1 MSRETY
7 VAPKSSIVAVNLRS
21 RLVSDPHVPPPHS
34 GGTGYSTNTYE
45 QMKGASTK
53 LQEIWRKSLNLE
65 RLAEIV
71 RRCDFTLP
79 GRAPLFFDSLFSAT
93 YGDYVCIYRKIHG
106 LSLTGDNGSL
116 F

>member
-21 RLVSDPHVPPPHS
+21 RLVGDPHVPPPHS

-53 LQEIWRKSLNLE
+53 LQEICRKSLNLE

-71 RRCDFTLP
+71 KSYGSALP
-79 GRAPLFFDSLFSAT
+79 DRGSPSFSILCFQLLT
-93 YGDYVCIYRKIHG
+93 VIMSVSSRKHMV
-106 LSLTGDNGSL
+106 
-116 F
+116 